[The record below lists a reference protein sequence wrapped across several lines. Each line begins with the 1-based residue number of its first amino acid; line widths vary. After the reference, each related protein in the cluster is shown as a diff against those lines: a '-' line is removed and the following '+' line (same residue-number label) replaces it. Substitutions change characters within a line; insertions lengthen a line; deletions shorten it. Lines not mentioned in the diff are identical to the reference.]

1 MSNTSAIMKST
12 SSNECNWNSINW
24 FHINRYVETMQQR
37 IYRAE
42 ILGNKRK
49 VRDLQRILVHSKAML
64 LTAVKRVTQV
74 NREKRTAGIDG
85 MVIHTPA
92 ERWELYK
99 QMENQRIELHNP
111 KPSYRTYI
119 KKKNGKIR
127 PLSIPTIKDRIYQF
141 MIKSAL
147 EPQWEARFEPCSYGF
162 RPERGCHDAVQRIVM
177 STQKG
182 GKRWIFEGDF
192 RGCFD
197 NLNHDY
203 ILGRIGDFPYR
214 ALIRKWLKAG
224 YGDNGVFNETESGSG
239 QRNIVS
245 PLLANIALMG
255 MEEALGIRYRAQNK
269 NGKYA
274 GHTNETV
281 YSLSFYADDS
291 VIVCKTKEDAEKVYD
306 KLKPYLKQRGLE
318 LSEEKTRIVE
328 ITEGFNFMGFNIRM
342 MSTWYGEILLT
353 RPSKETMKKSKE
365 KIRDTFRKCNGRKV
379 DELISQLNPVITG
392 LAGYWSPFNSKQAFK
407 EIDNYIWNKTVKYLK
422 KCHHNKGVKWF
433 WKKYFKAD
441 KTGQSRSKCILTAPD
456 TENQLKKM
464 SWIPIVRHPLI
475 RHCATSYNAELKEYF
490 EERHRR
496 EFRRNTI
503 ASRQKL
509 AQIQKYCCP
518 LCRQSITDFTE
529 KLITQLKVPEAA
541 GGRYTYRNMQLVYY
555 RCGKHWENWR
565 RKYGTEQDVNSRRRC
580 GKEIRQLRL
589 AGTI

>member
-1 MSNTSAIMKST
+1 MKST
-12 SSNECNWNSINW
+12 SSNEFNWNSINW

-42 ILGNKRK
+42 LLGNKRK

-64 LTAVKRVTQV
+64 LTAIKRVTQV
-74 NREKRTAGIDG
+74 NRGKRIAGIDG
-85 MVIHTPA
+85 MVIQTSA
-92 ERWELYK
+92 ERWKLYK
-99 QMENQRIELHNP
+99 QMENQQIEVHNP
-111 KPSYRTYI
+111 KPSYRIYI
-119 KKKNGKIR
+119 KKKNGKLR

-141 MIKSAL
+141 MVKSAL
-147 EPQWEARFEPCSYGF
+147 EPQWEARFETCSYGF

-192 RGCFD
+192 KGCFD
-197 NLNHDY
+197 NLNHEY
-203 ILGRIGDFPYR
+203 IMDRIGDFPYR
-214 ALIRKWLKAG
+214 TLIEKWLKAG
-224 YGDNGVFNETESGSG
+224 YVDNGVFNETESGTG
-239 QRNIVS
+239 QGNIVS
-245 PLLANIALMG
+245 PLLANIALTG

-281 YSLSFYADDS
+281 YSLSFYADDF

-328 ITEGFNFMGFNIRM
+328 ITEGFNFLGFNIRM
-342 MSTWYGEILLT
+342 MPTWYGEILLT

-365 KIRDTFRKCNGRKV
+365 KIRDIFQKCNGRKK

-407 EIDNYIWNKTVKYLK
+407 EIDDYIWKKTVKYLK
-422 KCHHNKGVKWF
+422 RCHHNKGFKWI

-441 KTGQSRSKCILTAPD
+441 KTGQSKSKWILTAPD
-456 TENQLKKM
+456 TENQLKRM
-464 SWIPIVRHPLI
+464 AWIPIVRHPLI
-475 RHCATSYNAELKEYF
+475 RHCATPYNAELKEYF
-490 EERHRR
+490 EERHKR

-503 ASRQKL
+503 VSRQRL
-509 AQIQKYCCP
+509 AHIQKYCCP
-518 LCRQSITDFTE
+518 LCRQSITNFTE
-529 KLITQLKVPEAA
+529 KLITQLKVPEVA
-541 GGRYTYRNMQLVYY
+541 GGKYTYRNMQLVHY
-555 RCGKHWENWR
+555 RCGKYWEDWR
-565 RKYGTEQDVNSRRRC
+565 RKYGKDQDADSRRRC
-580 GKEIRQLRL
+580 EKEIHQLRL

>member
-1 MSNTSAIMKST
+1 MSNTLAIMKST
-12 SSNECNWNSINW
+12 SSNEFNWNSINW

-42 ILGNKRK
+42 LLGNKRK

-64 LTAVKRVTQV
+64 LTAIKRVTQV
-74 NREKRTAGIDG
+74 NRGKRTAGIDG
-85 MVIHTPA
+85 MVIQTPA
-92 ERWELYK
+92 ERWKLYK
-99 QMENQRIELHNP
+99 QMENQQIELHNP

-119 KKKNGKIR
+119 KKKNGKLR

-141 MIKSAL
+141 MVKSAL
-147 EPQWEARFEPCSYGF
+147 EPQWEARFETCSYGF

-182 GKRWIFEGDF
+182 GKHWIFEGDF
-192 RGCFD
+192 KGCFD
-197 NLNHDY
+197 NLNHEY
-203 ILGRIGDFPYR
+203 IMDRIGDFPYR
-214 ALIRKWLKAG
+214 TLIEKWLKAG
-224 YGDNGVFNETESGSG
+224 YVDNGVFNETESGTG
-239 QRNIVS
+239 QGNIVS
-245 PLLANIALMG
+245 PLLANTALTG

-281 YSLSFYADDS
+281 YSLSFYADDF

-328 ITEGFNFMGFNIRM
+328 ITEGFNFLGFNIRM
-342 MSTWYGEILLT
+342 MPTWYEEILLT
-353 RPSKETMKKSKE
+353 RPSKETRKKSKE
-365 KIRDTFRKCNGRKV
+365 KIRDIFQKCNGRKTN
-379 DELISQLNPVITG
+379 ELISQLNPVITG

-407 EIDNYIWNKTVKYLK
+407 EINDYIWKKTVKYLK
-422 KCHHNKGVKWF
+422 RCHHNKGFKWI

-441 KTGQSRSKCILTAPD
+441 KTGQSKSKWILTAPD
-456 TENQLKKM
+456 TENQLKRM
-464 SWIPIVRHPLI
+464 AWIPIVRHPLI
-475 RHCATSYNAELKEYF
+475 RHCATPYNAELKEYF
-490 EERHRR
+490 EERHKR

-509 AQIQKYCCP
+509 AHIQKYCCP
-518 LCRQSITDFTE
+518 LCRQSITNFTE

-541 GGRYTYRNMQLVYY
+541 GGKYTYRNMQLVHY
-555 RCGKHWENWR
+555 RCGKYWEDWR
-565 RKYGTEQDVNSRRRC
+565 RKYGKDQDAASRRRC
-580 GKEIRQLRL
+580 EKEIHQLRL

>member
-12 SSNECNWNSINW
+12 SSNEFNWNSINW

-42 ILGNKRK
+42 LLGNKRK

-64 LTAVKRVTQV
+64 LTAIKRVTQV
-74 NREKRTAGIDG
+74 NRGKRIAGIDG
-85 MVIHTPA
+85 MVIQTSA
-92 ERWELYK
+92 ERWKLYK
-99 QMENQRIELHNP
+99 QMENQQIEVHNP
-111 KPSYRTYI
+111 KPSYRIYI
-119 KKKNGKIR
+119 KKKNGKLR

-141 MIKSAL
+141 MVKSAL
-147 EPQWEARFEPCSYGF
+147 EPQWEARFETCSYGF

-192 RGCFD
+192 KGCFD
-197 NLNHDY
+197 NLNHEY
-203 ILGRIGDFPYR
+203 IMDRIGDFPYR
-214 ALIRKWLKAG
+214 TLIEKWLKAG
-224 YGDNGVFNETESGSG
+224 YVDNGVFNETESGTG
-239 QRNIVS
+239 QGNIVS
-245 PLLANIALMG
+245 PLLANIALTG

-281 YSLSFYADDS
+281 YSLSFYADDF

-306 KLKPYLKQRGLE
+306 KLNPYLKQRGLE

-328 ITEGFNFMGFNIRM
+328 ITEGFNFLGFNIRM
-342 MSTWYGEILLT
+342 MPTWYEEILLT
-353 RPSKETMKKSKE
+353 RPSKETRKKSKE
-365 KIRDTFRKCNGRKV
+365 KIRDIFQKCNGRKTN
-379 DELISQLNPVITG
+379 ELISQLNPVITG

-407 EIDNYIWNKTVKYLK
+407 EIDDYI
-422 KCHHNKGVKWF
+422 

-441 KTGQSRSKCILTAPD
+441 KTGQSKSKWILTAPD
-456 TENQLKKM
+456 TENQLKRM
-464 SWIPIVRHPLI
+464 ARIPIVRHPLI
-475 RHCATSYNAELKEYF
+475 RHCTTPYNAELKEYF
-490 EERHRR
+490 EERHKR

-503 ASRQKL
+503 ASRQRL
-509 AQIQKYCCP
+509 AHIQKYCCP
-518 LCRQSITDFTE
+518 LCRQSITNFTE

-541 GGRYTYRNMQLVYY
+541 GGKYTYRNMQLVHY
-555 RCGKHWENWR
+555 RCGKYWEDWK
-565 RKYGTEQDVNSRRRC
+565 RKYGEDQDADSRRRC
-580 GKEIRQLRL
+580 EKEIHQLRL